1 MAFGVGR
8 LPPYD
13 GVYSRAQKTW
23 LNSIARVDGGEAGEA
38 RGEEDERR
46 KERRRGK
53 RQREEEEAG
62 GRRRRKKRNKSK
74 KQGGRRRQ
82 QSLVSRL
89 IPLPPSHLI
98 ALSHATSGCVGVSG
112 RLKKPSAPVDPEE
125 DGRSGI
131 ERREERKRRG
141 ERRGKEME

>member
-1 MAFGVGR
+1 MTRGV
-8 LPPYD
+8 
-13 GVYSRAQKTW
+13 
-23 LNSIARVDGGEAGEA
+23 
-38 RGEEDERR
+38 RGNEDERR

-53 RQREEEEAG
+53 RQREGEEAG
-62 GRRRRKKRNKSK
+62 GRRKRKKRNKSK

-112 RLKKPSAPVDPEE
+112 RLKKHGRLRPSIQKRMVEAGQRDEE
-125 DGRSGI
+125 K
-131 ERREERKRRG
+131 EKRKRDG
-141 ERRGKEME
+141 VMTKW